1 MYRTILIRR
10 GKTVSKVYINAA
22 IYTGE
27 GIIENGY
34 IRFSDEIIGIGKME
48 AYEQEETDVTVD
60 VEGKSLIP
68 GFIDVHSHGGYGVD
82 NMDADPEKINEM
94 INKMLAEGIT
104 SYFPTTITQSDEQI
118 EACLKAIKEVSET
131 NPLIQG
137 IHIEGPFISKEYKGA
152 QPEAFIRPAQ
162 LDTLKKWQDASGGLI
177 KLITYAPE
185 TGDVSAF
192 EKYCTEHNIV
202 LSAGHSGA
210 TYDELKKSKAT
221 HITHLFNGQRGLHH
235 REVGVTGY
243 GLLED
248 DVMVEMIVDG
258 HHISK
263 PMVQL
268 AYKAKGPEGIQL
280 ITDSMRAKGLP
291 DGESELG
298 GQKVTVKDS
307 QARLADGALAG
318 SVLTF
323 IDAFRNM
330 IDYTGCSILEAV
342 QMSSTNQSKEF
353 NLNKKGQLKPSFDA
367 DMLLIDN
374 DLTIKQTILGGKVH
388 EFN

>member
-1 MYRTILIRR
+1 MP
-10 GKTVSKVYINAA
+10 KVYINAT

-27 GIIENGY
+27 GYIEKGY
-34 IRFSDEIIGIGKME
+34 IRFSDEIIGVGKME
-48 AYEQEETDVTVD
+48 FYEQEKTDDEVD
-60 VEGKSLIP
+60 VDGKTIIP

-82 NMDADPEKINEM
+82 NMDADPEQINEM

-118 EACLKAIKEVSET
+118 EACLRAINEVAEKNS
-131 NPLIQG
+131 LIQG
-137 IHIEGPFISKEYKGA
+137 VHIEGPFISKEFKGA

-162 LDTLKKWQDASGGLI
+162 QETLEKWQEASGNRI

-185 TGDVSAF
+185 TGDVSDF
-192 EKYCTEHNIV
+192 EEYCNENDIV

-210 TYDELKKSKAT
+210 SYEELKKSKAT
-221 HITHLFNGQRGLHH
+221 HVTHLFNGQRGLHH
-235 REVGVTGY
+235 REIGVSGF

-248 DVMVEMIVDG
+248 GVMVEMIVDG
-258 HHISK
+258 YHISQ
-263 PMVQL
+263 PMVKL
-268 AYKAKGPEGIQL
+268 AYKAKGAEGIQL

-298 GQKVTVKDS
+298 GQSVTVKDK
-307 QARLADGALAG
+307 QARLADGTLAG

-323 IDAFRNM
+323 IDAFKNM
-330 IDYTGCSILEAV
+330 IEFTDCSMADAV
-342 QMSSTNQSKEF
+342 KMSSTNQAKEF
-353 NLNKKGQLKPSFDA
+353 NLEKKGQLKPSFDA
-367 DMLLIDN
+367 DMIIIDN
-374 DLTIKQTILGGKVH
+374 NLTIEQTISGGKIH

>member
-1 MYRTILIRR
+1 MP
-10 GKTVSKVYINAA
+10 KVYINATL
-22 IYTGE
+22 YTGE
-27 GIIENGY
+27 GQIEKGY
-34 IRFSDEIIGIGKME
+34 IRFSDEIMGVGKME
-48 AYEQEETDVTVD
+48 IYEKDDSDEEVD
-60 VEGKSLIP
+60 VEGNIIIP

-82 NMDADPEKINEM
+82 NMNAEPEKIDKM

-118 EACLKAIKEVSET
+118 EACLTAIKEVAES

-137 IHIEGPFISKEYKGA
+137 IHIEGPFISKEFKGA

-162 LDTLKKWQDASGGLI
+162 LDTLKKWQKASGDLI
-177 KLITYAPE
+177 RLITYAPE
-185 TGDVSAF
+185 AGDVSEF
-192 EKYCTEHNIV
+192 EEYCKGNNIV

-210 TYDELKKSKAT
+210 TYEQLIESEAT

-235 REVGVTGY
+235 REIGVSGY

-258 HHISK
+258 YHISK

-268 AYKAKGPEGIQL
+268 AFKAKGADGIQL

-291 DGESELG
+291 DGDSELG
-298 GQKVTVKDS
+298 GQKVTVKDK
-307 QARLADGALAG
+307 QARLEDGTLAG

-323 IDAFRNM
+323 NDAFKNM
-330 IDYTGCSILEAV
+330 IEFTGCSILEAV
-342 QMSSTNQSKEF
+342 KMSSTNQAKEF
-353 NLNKKGQLKPSFDA
+353 KLEKKGQLKPSFDA
-367 DMLLIDN
+367 DMVLMDK
-374 DLTIKQTILGGKVH
+374 DLTIKETIVGGKIH